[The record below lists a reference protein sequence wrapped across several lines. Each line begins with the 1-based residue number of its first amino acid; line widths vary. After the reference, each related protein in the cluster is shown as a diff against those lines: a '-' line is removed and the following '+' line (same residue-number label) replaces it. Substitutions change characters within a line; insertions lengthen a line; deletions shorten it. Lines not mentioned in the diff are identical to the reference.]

1 MGAHQLILPTQN
13 IVKRFEQ
20 SIATAPH
27 LFGSPS
33 EGKLSPTHPDQYM
46 VDMMQYLEYDEERKI
61 IDLTDQVYDRV
72 HELALE
78 FGSLESADT
87 SACVIS
93 QAVYSFGRSYHGL
106 LQRLDLYRE
115 MPGEDKLRFP
125 YYYKGNVHGDIFVES
140 YGDPI
145 GRHAM
150 NRRL

>member
-1 MGAHQLILPTQN
+1 MGAHRLILPTQH

-27 LFGSPS
+27 LFGRPPE
-33 EGKLSPTHPDQYM
+33 EGSQPTHPDQYM
-46 VDMMQYLEYDEERKI
+46 ADMMQYLEYDEERKI
-61 IDLTDQVYDRV
+61 IDLSDQVYERV
-72 HELALE
+72 HELALNH
-78 FGSLESADT
+78 GSLESADT

-106 LQRLDLYRE
+106 LQELKLYRE
-115 MPGEDKLRFP
+115 MPGEDRLRFP

-140 YGDPI
+140 YGDPV